1 MIFFINM
8 FYVVQ
13 EPDDQEA
20 PDDHDASPPEDTT
33 LYPHSSGT
41 QYQQVTEELD
51 WLKLTMLILKA
62 IDVYGQVCSFTPSL
76 KTPEENDAFCL

>member
-1 MIFFINM
+1 MI
-8 FYVVQ
+8 VSVQ

-41 QYQQVTEELD
+41 QYQQVTVQSD
-51 WLKLTMLILKA
+51 SLKLYMHISKTIVA
-62 IDVYGQVCSFTPSL
+62 YG
-76 KTPEENDAFCL
+76 